1 MLLKYS
7 SCRLRFVVVIIL
19 AGLFV
24 LIGGCTGNDK
34 KTKSQGPTN
43 NGTNALTIKYPRKQ
57 SLYIGGFQWGP
68 PSSFN
73 PLAISPAWPVTGN
86 INLIYE
92 AMFGYDL
99 LDGSLRGIIGESYTF
114 EGKFLKIHLHEEAR
128 WQNGDSL
135 TANDVVYTFL
145 LHKNYPTNSSYLWNF
160 IVDVKSVGPHDVTVV
175 LNEKAYNPL
184 VVKDVIASLPIL
196 PAKIF
201 KTFEN
206 EAFELVA
213 KETGSAPANRDV
225 IEKIREL
232 KNDLKPIGSG
242 PYTLDYYSDSAI
254 VLKRIDNYWGNRF
267 FGGKEPGPLFII
279 HASYE
284 TNDKFNDALQ
294 KGDLDISQTFFPQIW
309 NKFDS
314 GVGTW
319 YDKEPYYIPGAIPAL
334 LMGLTR
340 DPFADVNF
348 RKAVAHCINFEQIR
362 TLAVYGYSPVLH
374 PGLILPFGPEMQF
387 FSGVDSGAYG
397 TMYDPEKSKE
407 ILKKAGYTW
416 GPDGMLI
423 DPRGKKTRTLTATC
437 PKGWS
442 DWETVIKI
450 AVAGMRAIG
459 INVQEKFVDYGA
471 WDNDLKRGL
480 FDFTMKTPQ
489 PEQTASLPWSRFE
502 QIMTSKEY
510 RPVGEVIYRNEG
522 RYKSP
527 KADKLLAAIP
537 GESDPIKL
545 KKLYNELNNLFLD
558 EMPVIPLMY
567 RPWLFYQFNTKYWT
581 NFPTEKNPY
590 AAPQCLIVGAG
601 IKALWGIV
609 PQKE

>member
-1 MLLKYS
+1 MFLNYS
-7 SCRLRFVVVIIL
+7 NRLRSVIVIIF
-19 AGLFV
+19 AGLIV
-24 LIGGCTGNDK
+24 LIGGCTDNDK
-34 KTKSQGPTN
+34 KTKSQGVSN
-43 NGTNALTIKYPRKQ
+43 SGTSAFETKYPRRQ

-73 PLAISPAWPVTGN
+73 PLAISPAWPITGN
-86 INLIYE
+86 VNLIYE

-99 LDGSLRGIIGESYTF
+99 LDGSLKGIIGESYSF
-114 EGKFLKIHLHEEAR
+114 EGKLLKIHLHSEAR

-135 TANDVVYTFL
+135 TSDDVVYTFQ
-145 LHKNYPTNSSYLWNF
+145 LHKNYPTNSSYLWNY
-160 IVDVKSVGPHDVTVV
+160 VVNVKAAGPHDVIIV
-175 LNEKAYNPL
+175 LNEKVQNPL
-184 VVKDVIASLPIL
+184 VVKDVIANLLIL
-196 PAKIF
+196 PSKVF
-201 KTFEN
+201 KKFED
-206 EAFELVA
+206 EAFEQIA
-213 KETGSAPANRDV
+213 QETGAAPANRDV

-232 KNDLKPIGSG
+232 KNDSKPIGSG
-242 PYTLDYYSDSAI
+242 PYALESYSDEAI
-254 VLKRIDNYWGNRF
+254 VLKRVDNYWGNRF
-267 FGGKEPGPLFII
+267 YGGKEPGPLFIV
-279 HASYE
+279 HSSYP
-284 TNDKFNDALQ
+284 TNDKFNTALQ
-294 KGDLDISQTFFPQIW
+294 IGDLDVSQTFFPQIW
-309 NKFDS
+309 DKFDS

-340 DPFADVNF
+340 APFNDVNF
-348 RKAVAHCINFEQIR
+348 RKAVAYCINYEQIR
-362 TLAVYGYSPVLH
+362 TLAVYGYSPVLR

-387 FSGVDSGAYG
+387 FSGEDSAAYG

-416 GPDGMLI
+416 GADAMLI
-423 DPRGKKTRTLTATC
+423 DPKGKKVRTLMATC

-442 DWETVIKI
+442 DWETTIKI
-450 AVAGMRAIG
+450 AVTGMRSVG
-459 INVQEKFVDYGA
+459 IDVQEKFVDFSSY
-471 WDNDLKRGL
+471 DNDLKKGL

-489 PEQTASLPWSRFE
+489 SEQTVSLPWSRFE
-502 QIMTSKEY
+502 KVMTSKEY

-522 RYKSP
+522 RFKSS

-545 KKLYNELNNLFLD
+545 KKLYTELNNLFLD

-590 AAPQCLIVGAG
+590 AAPQCLMVGAG
-601 IKALWGIV
+601 VKALWGIV
-609 PQKE
+609 QQKE